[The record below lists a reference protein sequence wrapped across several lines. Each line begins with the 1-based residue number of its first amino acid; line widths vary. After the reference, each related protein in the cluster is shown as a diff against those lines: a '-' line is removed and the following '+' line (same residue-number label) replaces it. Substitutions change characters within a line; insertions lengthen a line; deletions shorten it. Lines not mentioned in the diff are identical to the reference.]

1 MKIIKRDG
9 TINNFEVDKI
19 KNAISKACQEIGKD
33 MSDSEILNIVMNSL
47 ETCVTKLLVVIMT

>member
-19 KNAISKACQEIGKD
+19 KNAILKACQEIGKD
-33 MSDSEILNIVMNSL
+33 MSDSDITNLTNTLKEKVSRYK
-47 ETCVTKLLVVIMT
+47 EK